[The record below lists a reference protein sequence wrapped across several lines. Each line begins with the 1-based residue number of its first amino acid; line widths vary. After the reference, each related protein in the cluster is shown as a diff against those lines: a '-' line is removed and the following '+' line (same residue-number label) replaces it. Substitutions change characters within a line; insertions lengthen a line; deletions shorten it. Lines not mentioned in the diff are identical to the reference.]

1 MVTSVETK
9 TIKEICKEY
18 GCSIKEWNDTVY
30 TLCSSGIA
38 RGAYQDYGLLNIVI
52 QRLTE
57 GATDEV

>member
-18 GCSIKEWNDTVY
+18 GCSIKEWNDCVDM
-30 TLCSSGIA
+30 LCKKGIA
-38 RGAYQDYGLLNIVI
+38 NGAFQDYGLLMIVL

-57 GATDEV
+57 GAQE